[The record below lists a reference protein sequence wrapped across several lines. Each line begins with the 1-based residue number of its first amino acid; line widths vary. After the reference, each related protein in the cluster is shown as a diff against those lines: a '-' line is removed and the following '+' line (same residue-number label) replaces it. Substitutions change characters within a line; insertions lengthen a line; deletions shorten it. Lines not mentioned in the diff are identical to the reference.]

1 MIDDTLIR
9 SKWEQIMITRQQK
22 RNFMNYV
29 EARYWKGSPNQAYA
43 DKAYASYV
51 TISSKWNKK

>member
-1 MIDDTLIR
+1 
-9 SKWEQIMITRQQK
+9 MITRQQK